1 MKAFKTFSQKPENER
16 PSGVPLDWPS
26 EVLSCESSSAQ
37 QYELLGYTVMSDSD
51 YAAYL
56 ASKQAAFDA
65 WNTERLESIR
75 YYKIFDYVHDKSL
88 YDTSVPPL
96 TVDFI
101 TTLKVKLHRK
111 STLVKGECIKEEYFV
126 DCDGTNFSNL
136 IVSEHSTYTRNSLGF
151 PIKKDSHLHFYD
163 TNGIESPETKN
174 WVKWYSMLEQI
185 QEGKTRRGNLID
197 ALQMPCVGLIGIALN
212 GTPTPTSAVILEGR
226 RFLFD
231 YKKEFDAFVDESN
244 KEIVSCFADPAHPRY
259 ASITKYP
266 WINSMTPYGVTIRQF
281 LVSELTI

>member
-1 MKAFKTFSQKPENER
+1 MKAYKTFAQKPENER
-16 PSGVPLDWPS
+16 PLGIPLEWPS
-26 EVLSCESSSAQ
+26 EVLDCELQSAT
-37 QYELLGYTVMSDSD
+37 QYELLGYTVVTPEQ
-51 YAAYL
+51 YALYL
-56 ASKQAAFDA
+56 ASKQSLFDA
-65 WNTERLESIR
+65 WNTARAEAVR
-75 YYKIFDYVHDKSL
+75 YYKIYDHVYDKSL
-88 YDTSVPPL
+88 FDTSVPPL

-101 TTLKVKLHRK
+101 TQLKVKLHRK

-126 DCDGTNFSNL
+126 DCDGTTYSNL
-136 IVSEHSTYTRNSLGF
+136 IVSEHSTYTRNPLGF

-163 TNGIESPETKN
+163 NNGVESPEAKN

-185 QEGKTRRGNLID
+185 QEGKIRRGNLID
-197 ALQMPCVGLIGIALN
+197 ALQMPCVGLIGIAIN
-212 GTPTPTSAVILEGR
+212 GTPTPTTAVILEGR

-244 KEIVSCFADPAHPRY
+244 KEIVTCFADPAHPRY
-259 ASITKYP
+259 ASVTKYP